1 MQGHMGRQRILLADD
16 AQEVIDR
23 VYRSLGSDFEI
34 VGVARNGEQAVQLAK
49 TGRPDILILDISM
62 PVLTGIEV
70 ASQLA
75 QSGSPEDCASDLP

>member
-1 MQGHMGRQRILLADD
+1 MQGHIERLRVLLADD
-16 AQEVIDR
+16 AQEILDR
-23 VYRSLGSDFEI
+23 VILLIGSDFEI

>member
-1 MQGHMGRQRILLADD
+1 LLADD
-16 AQEVIDR
+16 AQEILDR
-23 VYRSLGSDFEI
+23 VILLIGSDFEI

-75 QSGSPEDCASDLP
+75 QSGSTEDCASDLP